1 MKEVKPLH
9 RVEIETKEKRYRG
22 VLLKR
27 PKLAD
32 GEHIVLKLENGYN
45 LGLKK
50 SKIKSIKDLGSV
62 KVEEHTITE
71 QKKETDKPGIS
82 IIATGGTIASRVD
95 YLTGGVH
102 SAFSA
107 AELISAVPELP
118 SLANISGRQLFNKFS
133 ENIQPADWVSM
144 AESVAEEI
152 RDDASGVVV
161 THGTD
166 TMGYTAA
173 ALAFMLKTP
182 VPVVLTGAQRSSDR
196 GSSDAALNLIHS
208 VKVAGEADYSGVCV
222 VMHEGMSDDYSLI
235 HNATRVRKM
244 HSSRRDAFHSVNSRP
259 LGRVSMEGIEF
270 ISGVE
275 SRGGRLELDS
285 RLDDKVALL
294 KYHPGLNPG
303 IVDSLVDSG
312 HSGIV
317 LEGTGLGHTSEDLF
331 DSIKSAIDSGLVV
344 CMSSQTLY
352 GRVNMNVY
360 STGRMLLDYGVI
372 PCEDMLPETAL
383 VKLMWVLGNTRKKK
397 KAEEMM
403 LTSYVGEISARSGI
417 DKDLS
422 VPEP

>member
-9 RVEIETKEKRYRG
+9 QVEIETEEKKYRG

-27 PKLAD
+27 PELAD
-32 GEHIVLKLENGYN
+32 GKHIVLKLDNGYN
-45 LGLKK
+45 IGLEKN
-50 SKIKSIKDLGSV
+50 KIKSIKDLGAV
-62 KVEEHTITE
+62 EVEEHKTAE
-71 QKKETDKPGIS
+71 QKKETDKPRVS

-107 AELISAVPELP
+107 GELISAVPEL
-118 SLANISGRQLFNKFS
+118 SSIANISGRQLFNKFS
-133 ENIQPADWVSM
+133 ENIQPGDWITM
-144 AESVAEEI
+144 AESVVEEI
-152 RDDASGVVV
+152 KDDASGVVL

-173 ALAFMLKTP
+173 ALAFMLRVP

-196 GSSDAALNLIHS
+196 GSSDAAMNLTHS
-208 VKVAGEADYSGVCV
+208 VKVAGEADYSGVWV
-222 VMHEGMSDDYSLI
+222 VMHASMSDDYCLI

-244 HSSRRDAFHSVNSRP
+244 HSSRRDAFQSINSSH
-259 LGRVSMEGIEF
+259 LGRVSVDDIEF
-270 ISGVE
+270 FSEVE
-275 SRGGRLELDS
+275 PRGGRLEPDTKM
-285 RLDDKVALL
+285 DDRVTLL

-317 LEGTGLGHTSEDLF
+317 LEGTGLGHTSQDLF

-360 STGRMLLDYGVI
+360 STGRVLLDYGVVS
-372 PCEDMLPETAL
+372 CQDMLPETAL
-383 VKLMWVLGNTRKKK
+383 VKLMWVLGHTRNKK
-397 KAEEMM
+397 KAGEMM
-403 LTSYVGEISARSGI
+403 LTNYAGELSDRSGI
-417 DKDLS
+417 DDDLS
-422 VPEP
+422 VPES

>member
-1 MKEVKPLH
+1 MKEVRPLH
-9 RVEIETKEKRYRG
+9 QVEIETKEKRYRG
-22 VLLKR
+22 VVLKR

-32 GEHIVLKLENGYN
+32 REHIVLKLDNGYN
-45 LGLKK
+45 IGLKK

-62 KVEEHTITE
+62 KIEEHTITE
-71 QKKETDKPGIS
+71 QKKETDKPGVS

-107 AELISAVPELP
+107 AELISAVPEL
-118 SLANISGRQLFNKFS
+118 STLANISGRQLFNKFS

-144 AESVAEEI
+144 AEAVAKEI
-152 RDDASGVVV
+152 REDASGVVV

-173 ALAFMLKTP
+173 CLAFMLKAP

-235 HNATRVRKM
+235 HNPTRVRKM
-244 HSSRRDAFHSVNSRP
+244 HSSRRDAFQSVNSRP
-259 LGRVSMEGIEF
+259 LGRVSTEDLEF
-270 ISGVE
+270 PPEIAP
-275 SRGGRLELDS
+275 RGGSLKLDS
-285 RLDDKVALL
+285 KLDDKVFLL

-303 IVDSLVDSG
+303 IVDSLVDLG
-312 HSGIV
+312 HNGIV

-331 DSIKSAIDSGLVV
+331 DSIKSAIDSGLFV

-360 STGRMLLDYGVI
+360 STGRMLLDYGVLS
-372 PCEDMLPETAL
+372 CRDMLPETAL
-383 VKLMWVLGNTRKKK
+383 VKLMWVLGHTRNKK
-397 KAEEMM
+397 KAGKMM
-403 LTSYVGEISARSGI
+403 LTNYAGELSDRSGI
-417 DKDLS
+417 DETLS
-422 VPEP
+422 VVES